1 MLTKAV
7 SILNFTFTEININT
21 ILNVLVIV
29 FLLILILLVMH
40 LTKVIKRGNP
50 SNTVMNAAPLKI
62 EGTLEQHQSMNG
74 NDTEL
79 VAVIT
84 AALMAYLGDSISPD
98 ELVVRSIRQVGK
110 RKPSSN
116 YGFND

>member
-1 MLTKAV
+1 MLAKAV
-7 SILNFTFTEININT
+7 SVPGYTFTEININS
-21 ILNVLVIV
+21 ILNVLVIG
-29 FLLILILLVMH
+29 FLLILIILVMH
-40 LTKVIKRGNP
+40 LIKLIKRVTP
-50 SNTVMNAAPLKI
+50 SNTVVNAAPLEI
-62 EGTLEQHQSMNG
+62 EGTLEQSQLVNG

-84 AALMAYLGDSISPD
+84 ALMAYLGDGVSPD

>member
-7 SILNFTFTEININT
+7 SVSGYTFTEINVNS
-21 ILNVLVIV
+21 ILNVVAIG
-29 FLLILILLVMH
+29 FLLILIVLVIY
-40 LTKVIKRGNP
+40 LIKLIKRVTP
-50 SNTVMNAAPLKI
+50 SNTVVNSAPLEI
-62 EGTLEQHQSMNG
+62 QGTLEQSQLVNG

-84 AALMAYLGDSISPD
+84 AALMAYLGDSVSPD

>member
-7 SILNFTFTEININT
+7 SVPGYTFTEININS
-21 ILNVLVIV
+21 ILNVLVIG
-29 FLLILILLVMH
+29 FLLILIILVMH
-40 LTKVIKRGNP
+40 LIKLIKRVTP
-50 SNTVMNAAPLKI
+50 SNTVVNAAPLEI
-62 EGTLEQHQSMNG
+62 EGTLEQSQLVNG

-84 AALMAYLGDSISPD
+84 AALMAYLGDGVSPD